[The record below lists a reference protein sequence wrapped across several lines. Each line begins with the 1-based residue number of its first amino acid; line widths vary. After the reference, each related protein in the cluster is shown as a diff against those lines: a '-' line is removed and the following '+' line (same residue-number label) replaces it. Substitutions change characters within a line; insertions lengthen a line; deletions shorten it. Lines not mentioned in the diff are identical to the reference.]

1 MKNMV
6 KPPRSGEPAVR
17 QTRGPGMNLGLKK
30 PRVGKFPNTKKFVT
44 PKDMRL
50 GAPAKKTSY
59 LPTLA
64 GGGKVISSKQC

>member
-1 MKNMV
+1 
-6 KPPRSGEPAVR
+6 
-17 QTRGPGMNLGLKK
+17 MNLGLKK

-50 GAPAKKTSY
+50 GAPTKQTSY